1 MVPLI
6 INLWVL
12 ETNQYDRC
20 GFFDRR
26 LENSENINIIIGRL
40 GGSRARELASLQAG
54 RYRAWS
60 RAPGAMGEYR
70 KRPRGKHGAP
80 PASAWSEWKHER
92 GSEEAACTA
101 LWRGR

>member
-1 MVPLI
+1 MP
-6 INLWVL
+6 
-12 ETNQYDRC
+12 Q
-20 GFFDRR
+20 R
-26 LENSENINIIIGRL
+26 LPHVTGLGGKERVTLRPELGSVKACARRL

-80 PASAWSEWKHER
+80 PASAWSEWKHET
-92 GSEEAACTA
+92 GSE
-101 LWRGR
+101 